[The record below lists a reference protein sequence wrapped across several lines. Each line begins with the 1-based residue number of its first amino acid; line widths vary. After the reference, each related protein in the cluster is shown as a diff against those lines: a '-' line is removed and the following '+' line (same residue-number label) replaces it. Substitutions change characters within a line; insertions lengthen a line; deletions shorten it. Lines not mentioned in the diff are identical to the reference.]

1 MKCSRVFLCVLAII
15 SVGCGPIKDNNLI
28 NSPYPEI
35 RPIQTSAGAANH
47 PTAPGS
53 LYSPSRF
60 ENPISDSKAFRVN
73 DIVLICDDLTP
84 RYMWP
89 LGRVTDIVQGRDGH
103 VRSVVVKT
111 KTTTLK
117 RPVHKLCLL
126 EGAL

>member
-1 MKCSRVFLCVLAII
+1 MAERFWKRWSKEYVATIQHRQKWLK
-15 SVGCGPIKDNNLI
+15 SVKDF
-28 NSPYPEI
+28 
-35 RPIQTSAGAANH
+35 A
-47 PTAPGS
+47 
-53 LYSPSRF
+53 
-60 ENPISDSKAFRVN
+60 VN

-89 LGRVTDIVQGRDGH
+89 LGRVTDIIQGRDGH